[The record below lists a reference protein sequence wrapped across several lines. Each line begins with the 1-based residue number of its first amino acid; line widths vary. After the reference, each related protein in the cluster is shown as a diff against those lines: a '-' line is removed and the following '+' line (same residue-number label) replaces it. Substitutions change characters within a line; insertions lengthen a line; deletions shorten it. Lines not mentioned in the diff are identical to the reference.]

1 MLTGNKGEWSEI
13 YALLKVI
20 SDGKIYA
27 GDQDLNKLED
37 VFYPIIKI
45 LRTESGGNY
54 EYKIEGDLVL
64 IYGNGD
70 ELKIPID
77 VFTEQA
83 KKLYEE
89 ILKAEGSFQL
99 EETEVFMKSIYCN
112 QLKAPATNKTDIQI
126 EVHDPK
132 INQIQ
137 NLGFSIKSR
146 LGGDSTLLN
155 AGKTTNFTFK
165 IKNINLDN
173 SDIDSINNI
182 NTSSKIKDRID
193 AIKRKGGEFTFEKID
208 NDIFSSNLVL
218 IDSLLPEILASL
230 ILKFYTSKLS
240 KINKLTLDLQ
250 YNNPLKFN
258 TRHAHNYY
266 EYKVKKLLTDI
277 ALGMVP
283 AKVWNGQY
291 EANGGYL
298 VVKENGDVV
307 CYHIYNKNLFE
318 SYLFNNTKLETASSS
333 RHEFGKLYKLKDEY
347 IFKLNLQIR
356 FV

>member
-27 GDQDLNKLED
+27 GDQELNKLED

-70 ELKIPID
+70 EIKVPID

-83 KKLYEE
+83 KKLYAE
-89 ILKAEGSFQL
+89 ILKAEGSFRL
-99 EETEVFMKSIYCN
+99 DETEAFMKSIYCN
-112 QLKAPATNKTDIQI
+112 QLKAPASNKTDIQI
-126 EVHDPK
+126 EVHDPR

-137 NLGFSIKSR
+137 NLGFSIKSK
-146 LGGDSTLLN
+146 LGEDSTLLN
-155 AGKTTNFTFK
+155 AGKTTNFTYK
-165 IKNINLDN
+165 IKNISLDN
-173 SDIDSINNI
+173 LEIKTINSIA
-182 NTSSKIKDRID
+182 SKSKIKDRIE
-193 AIKRKGGEFTFEKID
+193 IINNKGGELTFEKID
-208 NDIFSSNLVL
+208 NDVFSSNLVL

-230 ILKFYTSKLS
+230 VLKFYTSKLS
-240 KINKLTLDLQ
+240 KVKDLTNKIQ
-250 YNNPLKFN
+250 NNNPLKYN
-258 TRHAHNYY
+258 TIHAHNFY
-266 EYKVKKLLTDI
+266 EYKVKRLLTDI
-277 ALGMVP
+277 ALGMMP
-283 AKVWNGQY
+283 SKVWNGQY

-298 VVKENGDVV
+298 IIKENGDVV

-318 SYLFNNTKLETASSS
+318 DYLYGNTKLETASSS
-333 RHEFGKLYKLKDEY
+333 RHEFGNIYSENGELY
-347 IFKLNLQIR
+347 IKLNLQVR
-356 FV
+356 FM

>member
-1 MLTGNKGEWSEI
+1 MLSGNKGEWSEI

-99 EETEVFMKSIYCN
+99 EETEAFMKSIYCN
-112 QLKAPATNKTDIQI
+112 QLKAPASNKTDIQI
-126 EVHDPK
+126 EVHDPR

-137 NLGFSIKSR
+137 NLGFSIKSK
-146 LGGDSTLLN
+146 LGSASTLLN
-155 AGKTTNFTFK
+155 AGKTTNFTYR
-165 IKNINLDN
+165 
-173 SDIDSINNI
+173 INNI
-182 NTSSKIKDRID
+182 LLSETEVKAINSIESRSKIMDRIL
-193 AIKRKGGEFTFEKID
+193 AINKNGGDLIFYKID
-208 NDIFSSNLVL
+208 NDIFSTNLVL
-218 IDSLLPEILASL
+218 IDSLLPEIMAS
-230 ILKFYTSKLS
+230 IVLKFYSSNLS
-240 KINKLTLDLQ
+240 KVKDLTSDIQ
-250 YNNPLKFN
+250 KKNPLNYNIK
-258 TRHAHNYY
+258 HSHNFY
-266 EYKVKKLLTDI
+266 EYKIKKMLTDI
-277 ALGMVP
+277 ALGMMPSV
-283 AKVWNGQY
+283 VWNGQY

-298 VVKENGDVV
+298 VVKENGDVI

-318 SYLFNNTKLETASSS
+318 DYLFNNTKLETGSST
-333 RHEFGKLYKLKDEY
+333 RHEFGYIYKENEALY
-347 IFKLNLQIR
+347 FKLNLQVR
-356 FV
+356 FL